1 MNVKDLQ
8 ALVES
13 EAKFRQFADNA
24 EVVFWVCE
32 PDVSKFHYI
41 SPGYEKIW
49 SRSCADVY
57 SNPRSFLESVH
68 PDDLER
74 VVAAATGVQ
83 ACHMNEDYRIIRADG
98 QVRWVNDR
106 TFPVYDEQGKLSR
119 MVGIAYD
126 ITDRKKTELYLHDTE
141 AKFYQFANNA
151 DIVFWV
157 CEPDASKFYY
167 ISPGYEKIWGRSCES
182 IYENPRS
189 FLESVHP
196 DDFERVFAA
205 ATGENACNMNEDYRI
220 IRTNGQVRWVNDRTF
235 PVYDERG
242 NVYRMAGIA
251 EDITYRKLAEAEVL
265 KTLQR
270 ERELSDAKSS
280 FIATTSHEIR
290 TPLATIQSSLDML
303 QHYTDRLNEDKK
315 QGHFQKI
322 ENAVQRIKQ
331 IVQDTL
337 LLSEGE
343 AGTLQFEPKLVDVVQ
358 LCKGILEG
366 ITDNKNRIEFE
377 TNSNTT
383 QVDLDSK
390 LISYII
396 NNLLENALKYSPQN
410 TTVKFDLNCT
420 ESAVIFSIQDQGIG
434 IPEENLPHIFDSFYR
449 ANNVEMSSGTG
460 LGLAIVKQCVDL
472 HKGEIEVIS
481 KVDEGTT
488 FTITL
493 RMAVRS

>member
-1 MNVKDLQ
+1 MDASDLQ

-13 EAKFRQFADNA
+13 EINFRQFADNA
-24 EVVFWVCE
+24 EIVFWVCE
-32 PDVSKFHYI
+32 PDASKFHYI

-49 SRSCADVY
+49 GRSCAEIY

-68 PDDLER
+68 PDDIER
-74 VVAAATGVQ
+74 VIAAATGEN
-83 ACHMNEDYRIIRADG
+83 ACNMNEDYRIICADG
-98 QVRWVNDR
+98 QVRWVSDR
-106 TFPVYDEQGKLSR
+106 TFPVYDEQGKLYR

-126 ITDRKKTELYLHDTE
+126 ISNRKLLEFSLRDIE
-141 AKFYQFANNA
+141 AKFYQFADNT

-167 ISPGYEKIWGRSCES
+167 VSPGYEKIWGKSCAD

-196 DDFERVFAA
+196 DDFERVVAA
-205 ATGENACNMNEDYRI
+205 ATGENACNMDEDYRI
-220 IRTNGQVRWVNDRTF
+220 ICANGQVRWVNDRTF
-235 PVYDERG
+235 PVYDEQG
-242 NVYRMAGIA
+242 NLYRMAGIA
-251 EDITYRKLAEAEVL
+251 EDITHRKLAEEQVL

-270 ERELSDAKSS
+270 ERELSDAKSN

-290 TPLATIQSSLDML
+290 TPLSTIQFSLDL
-303 QHYTDRLNEDKK
+303 LHHYSDRLSEEKK
-315 QGHFQKI
+315 EGHFQKI
-322 ENAVQRIKQ
+322 EVAVQRIQQ

-343 AGTLQFEPKLVDVVQ
+343 AGTLQFEPKLVDIVQ
-358 LCKGILEG
+358 LCKGTIEG
-366 ITDNKNRIEFE
+366 ITDNNRIQFT
-377 TNSNTT
+377 TNRDTS
-383 QVDLDSK
+383 QCSIDSK
-390 LISYII
+390 LIGYII

-420 ESAVIFSIQDQGIG
+420 ESTVIFSIQDQGIG
-434 IPEENLPHIFDSFYR
+434 IPKENLPHIFDSFYR
-449 ANNVEMSSGTG
+449 ANNVDMSSGTG

-472 HKGEIEVIS
+472 HQGEIEVVS
-481 KVDEGTT
+481 NVNEGAR

-493 RMAVRS
+493 PFEARR